1 MAEAETYVEL
11 DQDGVRRH
19 LARRP
24 ALTAR
29 LGGEPGAWSVHE
41 VSDGNLNSV
50 FLVEGPAGGLCVKQS
65 LPHVRVDTSWK
76 LPLDRAFFEAAYMR
90 AVAPHVGAAIPAL
103 LDYDGVLFC
112 LVMERLS
119 PHLILRRGLIARRR
133 YPRMAADVAI
143 YVARACFATSGLG
156 RRFEAVMDDIALFA
170 KNQTL
175 TRITVDLVLADP
187 YRVASR
193 NRWTTPWL
201 DAAASDIRHD
211 TALKQAAARMGERFL
226 GSPQALLHGDL
237 HSGSVMVTA
246 EETRII
252 DGEFALMGPIGFDL
266 GLFVGNLLL
275 SLFAMPGHDEA
286 DATGYRDWITRQ
298 IETVWQVFDSE
309 FRRLWDAAAAGGAGD
324 VLPASLSTD
333 PVSRRALQDAWL
345 AAIYDDMLGFAGME
359 MIRRILG
366 FAHVLDLESIASDR
380 QRAECELAA
389 LALARRLL
397 VERSVSAGIGTLL
410 RQTPWSLRS

>member
-1 MAEAETYVEL
+1 MAEANGYVEL
-11 DQDGVRRH
+11 DQEGVRRH
-19 LARRP
+19 LAGRP
-24 ALTAR
+24 ALSAT
-29 LGGEPGAWSVHE
+29 LGGEPTGWTVRE

-90 AVAPHVGAAIPAL
+90 AVAPHVGAAMPVL
-103 LDYDGVLFC
+103 LDYDPALFC

-119 PHLILRRGLIARRR
+119 PHVILRRGLIARTR
-133 YPRMAADVAI
+133 YPRMAADVGR
-143 YVARACFATSGLG
+143 YVARACFATSPLA

-175 TRITVDLVLADP
+175 TRITVDLVLTDP
-187 YRVASR
+187 YRVSPR
-193 NRWTTPWL
+193 NRWTAPGL
-201 DAAASDIRHD
+201 DAVAAEIRGD
-211 TALKQAAARMGERFL
+211 AVLKQAAAHMGERFL
-226 GSPQALLHGDL
+226 GHPQALLHGDL

-246 EETRII
+246 NDTRII

-275 SLFAMPGHDEA
+275 SLFALPGHDES
-286 DATGYRDWITRQ
+286 DPMDYQGWIAGE

-309 FRRLWDAAAAGGAGD
+309 FRHLWDHGAGGGSGD
-324 VLPASLSTD
+324 VLPASLLAEHGSG
-333 PVSRRALQDAWL
+333 RAMQDAWM
-345 AAIYDDMLGFAGME
+345 AGIFDDMLGFAGME

-366 FAHVLDLESIASDR
+366 FAHVLDLESIACKR
-380 QRAECELAA
+380 RRAECESKA
-389 LALARRLL
+389 LAFARRLL
-397 VERSVSAGIGTLL
+397 VERSASGGIAALL
-410 RQTPWSLRS
+410 RQLPREASR